1 GLFANVLL
9 TVTRTFTGLVFSAF
23 RSVAAAFGVDLNP
36 NPFVFSSYG
45 TLPHCR
51 MFHVSRGVSG
61 APGGFGFKY
70 FGSVVEITPIAPCA
84 ITARRQRLPMSPSP
98 ITTAPFTSLL

>member
-36 NPFVFSSYG
+36 KPFVFSSYG
-45 TLPHCR
+45 TLPHWR
-51 MFHVSRGVSG
+51 MFQVSRGVSG
-61 APGGFGFKY
+61 APGGFGLRY
-70 FGSVVEITPIAPCA
+70 FGSVVEITPMAPCA
-84 ITARRQRLPMSPSP
+84 ITARRHRPLTSASPR
-98 ITTAPFTSLL
+98 TTAPFTS